1 MPGLQLLS
9 KDMHQ
14 WGVTAMPTSATTAG
28 LPDVREQR
36 PFGYWLRHIDGAI
49 EQSMARLFA
58 ADALSRRGW
67 QVLNTVACGPLS
79 TAGVDETMAA
89 FLP

>member
-1 MPGLQLLS
+1 
-9 KDMHQ
+9 
-14 WGVTAMPTSATTAG
+14 MPTSATTAG